1 MQFEFDLKAQQ
12 PFCVKEELAKI
23 IKKNLVATPNI
34 SHHIVLDNN
43 IEYKDLIACWNYFKC
58 TDLDYI
64 NNFNLGITLDLTPE
78 IEAYSIVY
86 KQYPLLQQLFQ
97 YVTKI
102 NPTTAINN
110 MVIFYIKNK
119 GEFLVMLRSD
129 DIWTMTIENIIAT
142 KRAEAAAKDSETDAA
157 AKDRDTDAAAKDSET
172 EAAAKDS
179 EIPVKIHSPFWLF
192 YLAIPSTLETFN
204 NYFIENNFFNPNSI
218 CIFVY

>member
-43 IEYKDLIACWNYFKC
+43 IEYKDLIACWNYFKY
-58 TDLDYI
+58 TDVEYI
-64 NNFNLGITLDLTPE
+64 HNFNLGITPDITPE
-78 IEAYSIVY
+78 LEAYSLVY

-97 YVTKI
+97 YVTTM
-102 NPTTAINN
+102 NPTTPINN
-110 MVIFYIKNK
+110 MIIFYIKNK
-119 GEFLVMLRSD
+119 GDFLVMLRSD
-129 DIWTMTIENIIAT
+129 DIWTMTIENIITT
-142 KRAEAAAKDSETDAA
+142 KRAQAEAAATKQAEAGA
-157 AKDRDTDAAAKDSET
+157 GAGAET
-172 EAAAKDS
+172 EAEAEA
-179 EIPVKIHSPFWLF
+179 ETQVKIHSPFWLF